1 MLVNQGIIKE
11 WLNMENERY
20 KTTARSSIFVL
31 KGGNDAKG
39 ARNVIKLITLTPTY
53 RLRDSPCENLNKRK
67 KEKKN

>member
-1 MLVNQGIIKE
+1 MIKHGKRALQNNCWIID
-11 WLNMENERY
+11 
-20 KTTARSSIFVL
+20 FFL

-67 KEKKN
+67 KEKTKN